1 MIDLHTH
8 TRASDGEWT
17 TAQLVNAAIEA
28 DLSALAITD
37 HDTVASYQEACR
49 LAAGTKLRII
59 PGVEVSS
66 EYDGQ
71 SLHLLGYFVDPGD
84 PQFLQRLGSIQTAR
98 EERTPKLLAKLD
110 ALGMPLSLD
119 DVAVE
124 ADGVVGRP
132 HIAAAMVKRGYCAS
146 IPEAF
151 DRFLA
156 DGKPAYVRKERVLP
170 RDAIRWIHDAG
181 GIAVIAH
188 PRSLKSRMRG
198 LSYGSIIGSLA
209 LDGLDGVECYYSS
222 HNERTR
228 DELMRVAARMNL
240 CITGGSD
247 FHGPTV
253 RTGVTVGRGYGKL
266 SIPDK
271 LLDGMVQA
279 WQRRHGHGP
288 EDRPACLC

>member
-1 MIDLHTH
+1 MIDLHSH
-8 TRASDGEWT
+8 TKASDGEWT
-17 TAQLVNAAIEA
+17 TAQLVEAALA
-28 DLSALAITD
+28 AGLTALAITD
-37 HDTVASYQEACR
+37 HDTVASYHEACQ
-49 LAAGTKLRII
+49 LAQGTNLRII

-66 EYDGQ
+66 EYNGQ
-71 SLHLLGYFVDPGD
+71 SLHLLGYFVDPDDLAFGA
-84 PQFLQRLGSIQTAR
+84 RLNEIQAAR
-98 EERTPKLLAKLD
+98 DARTPKMLARLE
-110 ALGMPLSLD
+110 ALGMPLSD
-119 DVAVE
+119 DDIAAEV
-124 ADGVVGRP
+124 DGVVGRP
-132 HIAAAMVKRGYCAS
+132 HIAAAMVKKGYCAT

-156 DGKPAYVRKERVLP
+156 DGKPAYVPKDRVLP
-170 RDAIRWIHDAG
+170 RDAIRWIHEAG

-253 RTGVTVGRGYGKL
+253 RAGVSVGRGYGKL

-271 LLDGMVQA
+271 LLDGMVLA

>member
-1 MIDLHTH
+1 MIDLHSH
-8 TRASDGEWT
+8 TLASDGEWSPK
-17 TAQLVNAAIEA
+17 QLVDAAVA
-28 DLSALAITD
+28 AGLSAISITD
-37 HDTVASYQEACR
+37 HDTIASYHEARR
-49 LAAGTKLRII
+49 LAAGTGLRVI

-66 EYDGQ
+66 EYNGQ
-71 SLHLLGYFVDPGD
+71 SLHLLGYFVDPD
-84 PQFLQRLGSIQTAR
+84 DAEFRARLESVQAAR
-98 EERTPKLLAKLD
+98 EARTPKLLARLKS
-110 ALGMPLSLD
+110 LGMELTLEDIAS
-119 DVAVE
+119 E
-124 ADGVVGRP
+124 ASGVVGRP
-132 HIAAAMVKRGYCAS
+132 HVAAAMVKRGYCET

-151 DRFLA
+151 DQYLA
-156 DGKPAYVRKERVLP
+156 DGKPAYVPKDRVIP

-222 HNERTR
+222 HNDRTR
-228 DELMRVAARMNL
+228 DELMRVAARMKL

-253 RTGVTVGRGYGKL
+253 RAGVTLGRGYGKL

-271 LLDGMVQA
+271 LLDGMIKA
-279 WQRRHGHGP
+279 RQRRHGHGP
-288 EDRPACLC
+288 EERPACLS

>member
-1 MIDLHTH
+1 MIDLHSH
-8 TRASDGEWT
+8 TKASDGEWT
-17 TAQLVNAAIEA
+17 AAQLVQAAVEA
-28 DLSALAITD
+28 DLTALAITD
-37 HDTVASYQEACR
+37 HDTVASYHEACR
-49 LAAGTKLRII
+49 LAASTRLKII

-66 EYDGQ
+66 EFNGQ
-71 SLHLLGYFVDPGD
+71 SLHLLGYFVDPD
-84 PQFLQRLGSIQTAR
+84 DQVFSARLGEIQAAR
-98 EERTPKLLAKLD
+98 EARTPKMLARLV
-110 ALGMPLSLD
+110 ALGMPLAQE
-119 DVAVE
+119 DVSAE

-132 HIAAAMVKRGYCAS
+132 HIAAAMVKRGYCSS

-156 DGKPAYVRKERVLP
+156 DGKPAYERKDRVLP
-170 RDAIRWIHDAG
+170 RDAIRWIHEAG

-188 PRSLKSRMRG
+188 PRSLKGRMRG
-198 LSYGSIIGSLA
+198 VSYGSIIGSLA

-228 DELMRVAARMNL
+228 NELMRVAARMNL

-253 RTGVTVGRGYGKL
+253 RAGVTVGRGYGKL

-271 LLDGMVQA
+271 LLDGMVLA